1 MNLIE
6 IITKIFGNK
15 AQKDMREIQP
25 YVERIKAT
33 YEKIDLLSDDELR
46 AHSASLMK
54 RIQDA
59 VQVKKDKINELKSS
73 IEDLEIE
80 KREKVYD
87 EIRNYEEHIAEET
100 INNMIPYKNPNA
112 FENQLLNDIVS
123 GGSNMIE
130 YANGGAD
137 VYGYTHDQYNRDVVS
152 NIQNSQQHPTDVLDA
167 SDYAFFTSVNDMLF

>member
-6 IITKIFGNK
+6 FITKIFGNK

-59 VQVKKDKINELKSS
+59 VQVKKDKIKRLKSVRKYMMKL
-73 IEDLEIE
+73 I
-80 KREKVYD
+80 
-87 EIRNYEEHIAEET
+87 NYKKISKKHMT
-100 INNMIPYKNPNA
+100 K
-112 FENQLLNDIVS
+112 S
-123 GGSNMIE
+123 
-130 YANGGAD
+130 
-137 VYGYTHDQYNRDVVS
+137 
-152 NIQNSQQHPTDVLDA
+152 
-167 SDYAFFTSVNDMLF
+167 

>member
-87 EIRNYEEHIAEET
+87 EIDKLQKDIKET
-100 INNMIPYKNPNA
+100 YDQILTDILPDAFAVVKSTARRFAQNETVVVTATQMDRDLAADARYDFVEIDGDKAIYSNHWTAGGNEIKWDMIHY
-112 FENQLLNDIVS
+112 
-123 GGSNMIE
+123 
-130 YANGGAD
+130 D
-137 VYGYTHDQYNRDVVS
+137 V
-152 NIQNSQQHPTDVLDA
+152 
-167 SDYAFFTSVNDMLF
+167 